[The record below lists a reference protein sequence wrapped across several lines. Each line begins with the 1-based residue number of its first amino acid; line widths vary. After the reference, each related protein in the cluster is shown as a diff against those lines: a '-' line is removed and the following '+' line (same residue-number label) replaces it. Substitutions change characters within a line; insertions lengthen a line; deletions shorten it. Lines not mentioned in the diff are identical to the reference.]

1 MISLFV
7 TWSPSG
13 FYVGTYLII
22 AEEFAGER
30 RRPAPLLT
38 KNSLP

>member
-7 TWSPSG
+7 TWLPFSS
-13 FYVGTYLII
+13 YVGPEVII
-22 AEEFAGER
+22 AEESAAE
-30 RRPAPLLT
+30 RPAPLLT